1 MIVSFGMNCQ
11 PAWQVDK
18 RAAGEH
24 DVSVHY
30 LPLRL
35 RICGRVEDAETCTLS
50 RAPRAVQRAATSR
63 ISSSKIMPI
72 TF

>member
-1 MIVSFGMNCQ
+1 MIVSFGMNYQ
-11 PAWQVDK
+11 AAWQAGK

-35 RICGRVEDAETCTLS
+35 RIFGRVEDAE
-50 RAPRAVQRAATSR
+50 RVR
-63 ISSSKIMPI
+63 
-72 TF
+72 